1 MGAWNR
7 RSNGRDLRMTAPI
20 QTAKGRSGL
29 GGLGSHAIPPV
40 PEDFGLAS
48 APDRRQARRSM
59 TVLRVAKLESGD
71 IEDLAIVRNVS
82 EGGICLFTD
91 QEFDIGAPVSISLIE
106 DVDIHGRVVWARDRF
121 IGVAFDQDVPI
132 EDLLA
137 RPQMLHDGRRARFPR
152 LAVDARV
159 EVAMNNRTT
168 VARVRDISHKGAKLL
183 FRDPVDSTTQG
194 LVIVIDDHTRLEA
207 MIRWQRGATVGV
219 EFLKPIS
226 PHVLSHLIGLLKAR

>member
-1 MGAWNR
+1 
-7 RSNGRDLRMTAPI
+7 MTAPI
-20 QTAKGRSGL
+20 QTANGQGASSGL
-29 GGLGSHAIPPV
+29 GAHALPPV

-91 QEFDIGAPVSISLIE
+91 QELEIGTPVSISLIE
-106 DVDIHGRVVWARDRF
+106 DLDVHGRVVWARDRF
-121 IGVAFDQDVPI
+121 VGVAFDEDVPV

-159 EVAMNNRTT
+159 EVSMNNRTT
-168 VARVRDISHKGAKLL
+168 FARVRDISHKGAKLL
-183 FRDPVDSTTQG
+183 FRDPIESTTQG
-194 LVIVIDDHTRLEA
+194 MVLVIDDQTRLEA
-207 MIRWQRGATVGV
+207 MVRWQRGGTVGI
-219 EFLKPIS
+219 EFLKPVS
-226 PHVLSHLIGLLKAR
+226 PHLLSHLIGMWKAR

>member
-1 MGAWNR
+1 
-7 RSNGRDLRMTAPI
+7 MTAPI
-20 QTAKGRSGL
+20 QTVKGQNGIA
-29 GGLGSHAIPPV
+29 SHSIPPV

-106 DVDIHGRVVWARDRF
+106 DIDVHGRVVWARDRF
-121 IGVAFDQDVPI
+121 IGVAFDAEIPI
-132 EDLLA
+132 EELLA
-137 RPQMLHDGRRARFPR
+137 RPQMLQDGRRARFPR

-159 EVAMNNRTT
+159 EVSMNNRTT
-168 VARVRDISHKGAKLL
+168 FAHVRDISHKGAKLL
-183 FRDPVDSTTQG
+183 FRDPIENSTQG
-194 LVIVIDDHTRLEA
+194 MVLVIDDQTRLEA
-207 MIRWQRGATVGV
+207 MIRWQRGATVGI
-219 EFLKPIS
+219 EFLKPVS
-226 PHVLSHLIGLLKAR
+226 PHLLSHLIGMWKAR